1 MENKKT
7 TIAIVIT
14 ILLIIGLIAVSYF
27 YSKYNKE
34 QVTLLTTEANKILE
48 TDLKDLNI
56 DFKIKTEKN
65 YAKVED
71 SAKEYI
77 SKLKNIYVEMEQM
90 ASGINPNVIFSAE
103 NVQNKKLDAIDDII
117 NEYKEKSQD
126 LITEYDKLIKETQIL
141 ENINNAKISTR
152 QNYYKNLYSEI
163 MLSET
168 MKNQYIEL
176 EDEIKSEKGRIYD
189 KLNRIEKMKVL
200 LEEHQDSWT
209 IEDGK
214 IQFKNINRMIE
225 YYNLFNQVI
234 D

>member
-48 TDLKDLNI
+48 TDLKYLNI

-71 SAKEYI
+71 SVKEYV
-77 SKLKNIYVEMEQM
+77 SKLKNIYVEMEQI
-90 ASGINPNVIFSAE
+90 ASGINPNMIFGAE
-103 NVQNKKLDAIDDII
+103 NVQNKKLDGIDDII
-117 NEYKEKSQD
+117 NEYKEKSQN
-126 LITEYDKLIKETQIL
+126 LIAEYDELIKDTKIL
-141 ENINNAKISTR
+141 ESISNAKISIR
-152 QNYYKNLYSEI
+152 KKYYTNLYSEI
-163 MLSET
+163 MLSEN
-168 MKNQYIEL
+168 MKNQYNEL
-176 EDEIKSEKGRIYD
+176 EDEIKNEKGRIYD
-189 KLNRIEKMKVL
+189 KLNKIEKMKAL
-200 LEEHQDSWT
+200 LEEHEDSWT
-209 IEDGK
+209 IENGK